1 MPGHHVSLP
10 VAQRPTLLGNGSQ
23 WGELHNSQEFPVWVP
38 TLIASNDEQ
47 GHEDVNEI
55 NLLFTFWS
63 WCFITVI
70 VTRTNIPFCLI
81 MCYKKKLNLIYEKN
95 QNLTQSLQNS
105 LTTRVFLKVLEIM
118 CWYNLRQEK
127 VHCNF
132 KMGRNNKKTLWFL
145 ILNINSESYKTCK
158 VTV

>member
-55 NLLFTFWS
+55 NLLFKPS
-63 WCFITVI
+63 HFIE
-70 VTRTNIPFCLI
+70 NIPLVIKNKTGLECL
-81 MCYKKKLNLIYEKN
+81 LD
-95 QNLTQSLQNS
+95 
-105 LTTRVFLKVLEIM
+105 
-118 CWYNLRQEK
+118 
-127 VHCNF
+127 
-132 KMGRNNKKTLWFL
+132 TL
-145 ILNINSESYKTCK
+145 
-158 VTV
+158 